1 MPEINFRK
9 QRAKVAQ
16 LSHSLFLSLFSL
28 SLSKETQ
35 RKNWVLRF
43 LSFER
48 CGLSKKI
55 NG

>member
-1 MPEINFRK
+1 MPEIKFRK
-9 QRAKVAQ
+9 QRAKVSE
-16 LSHSLFLSLFSL
+16 LSYSL
-28 SLSKETQ
+28 SLSIETE

-48 CGLSKKI
+48 CGGFSKKI